1 MKFTTKQYVRWDD
14 LDAMGHVNHAK
25 YLTFAQEARFAMLG
39 VFEMVVARAEA
50 DYKAPIAEGDIYVD
64 VSIWVESMGTS
75 SFILAYEIVNNG
87 LLCARIKTVQ
97 VCVTEDTKSSK
108 PLSDNK
114 REILGKYLESA

>member
-1 MKFTTKQYVRWDD
+1 
-14 LDAMGHVNHAK
+14 
-25 YLTFAQEARFAMLG
+25 
-39 VFEMVVARAEA
+39 
-50 DYKAPIAEGDIYVD
+50 
-64 VSIWVESMGTS
+64 MGTS
-75 SFILAYEIVNNG
+75 SFILVYEIVNNG